1 MASIIKNA
9 RNGLSI
15 NESNLILTELNDS
28 STSPPLRIDGRGILE
43 RRQMKVTCGRRHAQ
57 AFAEVNLGRTRVCCT
72 VSSKIV
78 VPPSEHTREGF
89 LKYNVQFGEAFHGNN
104 SGENIKSDIEE
115 KGYSICNILERIFKE
130 SNVIDLETLCIIPG
144 EKVYVI
150 NCHISVLDN
159 SGNILDAIGYATFHA
174 LKHFRRPFITVVGN
188 VVKEYLE
195 NEREP
200 LPLSLHH
207 ELLFTTFGFC
217 VSLSTNAGFASL
229 ENNIEG
235 GNSGVD
241 FNNTNKEDDTSKIIA
256 FVDPTDKEELICKGK
271 LTIVTNSHGE
281 LCGMFKIGGLP
292 IETDMLFNC
301 VNIARTSKN
310 STS

>member
-1 MASIIKNA
+1 MASIINNA

-15 NESNLILTELNDS
+15 NESNIILTELNDS

-43 RRQMKVTCGRRHAQ
+43 RRQMNVTCGRRHATS
-57 AFAEVNLGRTRVCCT
+57 FAEVSLGRTRACCT
-72 VSSKIV
+72 VSSRIV

-104 SGENIKSDIEE
+104 SGEHFKSDIEE
-115 KGYSICNILERIFKE
+115 KGFSICNILERIFKE

-150 NCHISVLDN
+150 NCNIHVLDN
-159 SGNILDAIGYATFHA
+159 GGNILDAIGYATFHA
-174 LKHFRRPFITVVGN
+174 LKHFRRPYITVLGN

-200 LPLSLHH
+200 IPLSLHH

-217 VSLSTNAGFASL
+217 VSLSNNAGFTTLA
-229 ENNIEG
+229 NNIEG
-235 GNSGVD
+235 GNNGVD
-241 FNNTNKEDDTSKIIA
+241 FNNNNNDSPTKIIA

-281 LCGMFKIGGLP
+281 LCGMFKLGGLP
-292 IETDMLFNC
+292 IETDMLLNC

-310 STS
+310 NVQ